1 MKTTRRTLLGHAT
14 VAPLGLLLP
23 TGAIGCATKSLDPST
38 RPESAA
44 SGTTAIAQFAPAPL
58 PFDATA
64 LPGLSE
70 KLLRS
75 HHENNYTGA
84 VKKLNAARAQ
94 LQALPADAPGFVLGG
109 LAKSE
114 LAFKHSVALHELYF
128 GNLTGGGSQ
137 GSTTRKMLADHFGGD
152 VAWEA
157 RFRAL
162 GKSLG
167 GGSGWAIL
175 EFDLQE
181 MAPRMYIAGD
191 HTQGLSTGIPLL
203 VLDMYEHSY
212 HMDYGTAAAR
222 YIDAFF
228 ANVHWEEV
236 DRRTEQAQKIVAL
249 LS

>member
-1 MKTTRRTLLGHAT
+1 M
-14 VAPLGLLLP
+14 P
-23 TGAIGCATKSLDPST
+23 T
-38 RPESAA
+38 
-44 SGTTAIAQFAPAPL
+44 PL
-58 PFDATA
+58 PFDPTR

-70 KLLRS
+70 RLLRS

-84 VKKLNAARAQ
+84 VKKLNTARAQ
-94 LQALPADAPGFVLGG
+94 LQTLPADAPGFVLGG

-114 LAFKHSVALHELYF
+114 LAFNHSVTLHELYF
-128 GNLTGGGSQ
+128 GNLTGGGSK
-137 GSTTRKMLADHFGGD
+137 GSATRGLLADHFGGD
-152 VAWEA
+152 AAWEA

-162 GKSLG
+162 GQSLG

-175 EFDLQE
+175 EFDLRLGV
-181 MAPRMYIAGD
+181 PRMYVAGD
-191 HTQGLSTGIPLL
+191 HSQGLSTGIPLL

-236 DRRTEQAQKIVAL
+236 DRRTEQARQVATL
-249 LS
+249 LG

>member
-1 MKTTRRTLLGHAT
+1 MKTTRRTLLGHVGA
-14 VAPLGLLLP
+14 APLGLLLP
-23 TGAIGCATKSLDPST
+23 TGTMACAAAPDAVTKQPQPRSSG
-38 RPESAA
+38 AA
-44 SGTTAIAQFAPAPL
+44 MTAFEPVPL
-58 PFDATA
+58 PFDPAK

-84 VKKLNAARAQ
+84 VKKLNTTRRQ
-94 LQALPADAPGFVLGG
+94 LEVLPADSPGFVLGG
-109 LAKSE
+109 LARSE
-114 LAFKHSVALHELYF
+114 HAFKHSVALHELYF

-137 GSTTRKMLADHFGGD
+137 GSVTRDLLADHFGGAA
-152 VAWEA
+152 AWEA

-162 GKSLG
+162 GMTLG

-191 HTQGLSTGIPLL
+191 HSQGLSTGIPLL
-203 VLDMYEHSY
+203 VLDMYEHAY

-222 YIDAFF
+222 YVDAFF
-228 ANVHWEEV
+228 ANLHWDEV
-236 DRRTEQAQKIVAL
+236 DRRTEQALKIVSL